1 MIFAYAVPPVY
12 YAHLAAV
19 RARYYIEGE
28 ASDSGSTSESDQDR
42 VEIRP
47 LPLVKDNVKDVMF
60 YCWISWP
67 FPLHSVSFGW
77 LRT

>member
-60 YCWISWP
+60 YC
-67 FPLHSVSFGW
+67 
-77 LRT
+77 